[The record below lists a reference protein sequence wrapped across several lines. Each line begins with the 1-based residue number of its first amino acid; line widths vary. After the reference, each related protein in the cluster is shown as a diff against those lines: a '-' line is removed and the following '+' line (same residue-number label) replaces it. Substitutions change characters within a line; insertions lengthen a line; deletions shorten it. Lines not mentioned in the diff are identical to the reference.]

1 MSLKSHF
8 DLVIFDWAG
17 TMVDFGCE
25 APVTALI
32 EAFRRE
38 GVALDAHVARRDM
51 GIAKIDHVR
60 NLLRESEVTP
70 AWRAAKGR
78 SSDESDVV
86 ILMGHLGPLMRGH
99 AAAASALIAGA
110 RQTFDGLRGLGIRVA
125 SSTGYTR
132 DMMEPVLAQAAAQGY
147 TPELVVCAGETP
159 RGRPTPLMIY
169 KTCVDLGVWPLS
181 RVVKVDDAEAGI
193 AEGKAAGA
201 FTVGVASGNAL
212 GLPLKTLQAMPASE
226 QTARLAAA
234 REVLLAAGADLAIDS
249 VADLLPALEGA
260 TANLSRGSASGHRPA
275 HP

>member
-1 MSLKSHF
+1 MLTGAIKA
-8 DLVIFDWAG
+8 VVFDWAG

-169 KTCVDLGVWPLS
+169 KTCADLGVWPLS

>member
-70 AWRAAKGR
+70 AWRVAKGR
-78 SSDESDVV
+78 SSDESDVD

>member
-17 TMVDFGCE
+17 TVVDFGCE
-25 APVTALI
+25 APVAALI

-38 GVALDAHVARRDM
+38 GVSLDAPVARRDM

-60 NLLRESEVTP
+60 NLLRESEVAA
-70 AWRAAKGR
+70 AWQAAKGR
-78 SSDESDVV
+78 SSDDSDVE

-110 RQTFDGLRGLGIRVA
+110 RQTFEGLRGLGIRVA

-132 DMMEPVLAQAAAQGY
+132 DMMEPVLVHAAAQGY
-147 TPELVVCAGETP
+147 TPEHVVCAGETP
-159 RGRPTPLMIY
+159 QGRPSPLMIY
-169 KTCVDLGVWPLS
+169 KTCAELGVWPLS

-212 GLPLKTLQAMPASE
+212 GLSLSTLQTLSSE
-226 QTARLAAA
+226 QRAGRLAEA
-234 REVLLAAGADLAIDS
+234 RDALLAAGADIAIDS
-249 VADLLPALEGA
+249 VADLIPALEGA
-260 TANLSRGSASGHRPA
+260 TART
-275 HP
+275 